1 MPLEIKLKILNDFV
15 GPEHDIPKV
24 ERLRDRENG
33 NFYLPAFLWKDLI
46 PFIREKEFGYIS
58 LDWSETKATAA
69 LQNLLDLPSELLS
82 LTRRLFINDSGPYAK
97 EIIRRT
103 SSSPSINESSLLPML
118 LSKMTNLQS
127 LDICQFNF
135 IGLHDHDAFERSL
148 TSLTSLHHLRLAF
161 VAIQGTRL
169 LFMLS
174 KMSALKVLDIHVY
187 SVDINPDKP
196 FPSNQQAFDFIRP
209 VTAFTPPGTMT
220 PEFVGTRWLSA
231 IKAPR
236 PTLHLD
242 SLVLDM
248 VRESGLC
255 LTDLM
260 GHSTT
265 SPLQSVHR
273 MTLRV
278 GRPYDESLAARVNN
292 IVERT
297 ASSLQI
303 LWIEEA
309 IDNEEYDGTSC
320 GHPSIFTVS
329 LVFSEFALMS
339 LHGVDIDVSRVPNLC
354 LPLAISGK
362 KDMNSRLTLT
372 ILRRLA
378 KAPNR
383 VLKELG
389 FALSVTDFHENEF
402 SSLSKSVVTNHIP
415 HAVFRELDDVLV
427 LLSVP
432 ALVFHDRGYAGKL
445 TDVRE
450 NIIPHYLPRTFNMYF
465 EQSARGRVEA
475 LIMD

>member
-1 MPLEIKLKILNDFV
+1 MQNDRTRPVYLMPLEIKLKILNDFV

-196 FPSNQQAFDFIRP
+196 FP
-209 VTAFTPPGTMT
+209 TFTPPGTMT

-231 IKAPR
+231 IKVPR

-309 IDNEEYDGTSC
+309 MDNEEYD
-320 GHPSIFTVS
+320 
-329 LVFSEFALMS
+329 EFALMS

-415 HAVFRELDDVLV
+415 HAVFRELDDVLFFMIEVMQESWLTFGKTSFLIIFPERSTCILSKVRAVELRRLLWINVSV
-427 LLSVP
+427 L
-432 ALVFHDRGYAGKL
+432 
-445 TDVRE
+445 T
-450 NIIPHYLPRTFNMYF
+450 
-465 EQSARGRVEA
+465 VESNGVHVMIA
-475 LIMD
+475 VDNSNLR